1 LGSIGIL
8 KILGS
13 SWRRDIVQSLQ
24 ILDDE
29 ETERKNVLEK
39 LEIGLNDFQ
48 NTHLWK
54 TGTSTN

>member
-13 SWRRDIVQSLQ
+13 SWRRDIVQLLQ
-24 ILDDE
+24 ILDGE

-39 LEIGLNDFQ
+39 LEIGLIDFPKA
-48 NTHLWK
+48 HLWK
-54 TGTSTN
+54 SGTSTN